1 MPKICLDTGPIM
13 LYLSKNPPQEIELLI
28 KRVQNKEITA
38 TVMAPI
44 LIEVFKHLCVK
55 KGKDF
60 AVNSHNSFRVRVPV
74 EIGQLTDSLI
84 IAAGKLKCQYRELLS
99 YNDCIVVAYAIEQKV
114 ELHTT
119 EKELNTIPKL
129 IVKDYIF

>member
-1 MPKICLDTGPIM
+1 M

-28 KRVQNKEITA
+28 KRIQNKEISA

-55 KGKDF
+55 KGNDF
-60 AVNSHNSFRVRVPV
+60 AINSLNSFRVRVPL

-84 IAAGKLKCQYRELLS
+84 IAAGKLKCQYRGILS
-99 YNDCIVVAYAIEQKV
+99 YIDCIIVAYAIDQKV

-119 EKELNTIPKL
+119 EKELKNIPKL
-129 IVKDYIF
+129 IVRDYNF